1 MRARRLVAVAS
12 VAVGLVALSGCRT
25 EPGVAAY
32 IGDHRVTEDQVTSI
46 LDEVRGGLASQP
58 ATAGQAD
65 ALLPPRDQVVATL
78 VLSDVC
84 RALSADKG
92 YQPKAQVTPEQVAQ
106 QTGLPADSTYPKKVA
121 EFYTCVS
128 GVPVGES
135 TAPSKEDL
143 AAVVAAGRAAGAI
156 PPDVSDADAAGQLD
170 GEQLR
175 SALATRKAL
184 ADAIDGY
191 DVSVNPRYRPLAFPV
206 LTFKGDVPAVSVPL
220 GEPGSSVTDISTPE
234 PETGESAPVVEPSAA
249 PGA

>member
-46 LDEVRGGLASQP
+46 LDEARDGLSSQP
-58 ATAGQAD
+58 ATAPQAD

-84 RALSADKG
+84 KELSADKG
-92 YQPKAQVTPEQVAQ
+92 YQPKTQVTPEQVAQ
-106 QTGLPADSTYPKKVA
+106 QLGLPAGAAYPKKVA

-143 AAVVAAGRAAGAI
+143 ATVIAAGRAAGAI

-170 GEQLR
+170 GDQLR

-234 PETGESAPVVEPSAA
+234 PETGESVPVVEPSAA